1 MLSSVPLPRL
11 DLDSA
16 TFLQF
21 DECKLLMDNGSTLKD
36 ELSDLQ
42 KVRSDY
48 ADNDDEH
55 AERKKRDTAK
65 NKSIRWSKVRMV
77 QKCDEC
83 KAP

>member
-1 MLSSVPLPRL
+1 M
-11 DLDSA
+11 
-16 TFLQF
+16 
-21 DECKLLMDNGSTLKD
+21 TLKD

-48 ADNDDEH
+48 ADNDEH

-65 NKSIRWSKVRMV
+65 NKSINWSKVRMV

-83 KAP
+83 KAPQYIFFLLLCTRS

>member
-1 MLSSVPLPRL
+1 M
-11 DLDSA
+11 
-16 TFLQF
+16 
-21 DECKLLMDNGSTLKD
+21 TLKD
-36 ELSDLQ
+36 ELGDLQ

-65 NKSIRWSKVRMV
+65 NKSINWSKVRMV

>member
-1 MLSSVPLPRL
+1 M
-11 DLDSA
+11 
-16 TFLQF
+16 
-21 DECKLLMDNGSTLKD
+21 TLKD

-65 NKSIRWSKVRMV
+65 NKSINWSKVRMV

-83 KAP
+83 KAPRCFFLSLCTRS